1 MKIWQK
7 AAIAGAGVFVVAGI
21 VWFSVYK
28 ANQDV
33 VTVQT
38 GRVSRQDLISL
49 VSASGE
55 IRPKNYTNVLGEG
68 IGKITDIVVKE
79 GDHVKKGDVLLHL
92 ENIQPGADVQAQVAS
107 IDAAQ
112 SGMQAASANY
122 DMAVATAAQRQSD
135 FDKAKL
141 DWQRAQLSYK
151 EQLISKQDFDTAKA
165 AYDSAVAAVTASK
178 AQVDQAKAARDQ
190 AHSNLEQGQAV
201 LKHTQ
206 DILRKTTYTAPID
219 GIISYIAVRVGE
231 NVVPG
236 IQGTAGSSILTISDM
251 SIVTAEVKVDETD
264 ITSVR
269 NGQPV
274 DVTIDAIPD
283 KIYKGHVTEVGEL
296 AILRTSG
303 EASMTQ
309 VTANT
314 QEARDFKVVV
324 TLDNPPDSLRPG
336 LSATAK
342 IQTAQ
347 KQNVISIP
355 IQALAERSQKE
366 LDEAKNG
373 TSSNVTLAASRADG
387 AGSAKVDV
395 QGVFVVRSGKAQFVP
410 VQTGIS
416 GVTDIEI
423 TGGLQEGD
431 LIVTGNFKALRTLKP
446 GASVKVDNAA
456 PKADQSASGS

>member
-7 AAIAGAGVFVVAGI
+7 TVIAAVAVLVIGGI

-28 ANQDV
+28 ANQNV

-38 GRVSRQDLISL
+38 GRVGRQDLLSI
-49 VSASGE
+49 VTASGE

-79 GDHVKKGDVLLHL
+79 GDYVKKGDVLLHL

-107 IDAAQ
+107 ISSAQ
-112 SGMQAASANY
+112 SGMQAAAANY
-122 DMAVATAAQRQSD
+122 DAAVATLAQRQAD
-135 FDKAKL
+135 LDKAKL
-141 DWQRAQLSYK
+141 DWQRAQQLFK
-151 EQLISKQDFDTAKA
+151 EQLISKQDFDSSKA
-165 AYDSAVAAVTASK
+165 AYDGAVAAFTSSHAL
-178 AQVDQAKAARDQ
+178 VDQARASRDQ
-190 AHSNLEQGQAV
+190 SRSNLEQGEAV
-201 LKHTQ
+201 LRHTQ
-206 DILRKTTYTAPID
+206 DVLRKTTYTAPIA

-251 SIVTAEVKVDETD
+251 SVVTTEVKVDETD
-264 ITSVR
+264 ITSIR
-269 NGQPV
+269 NGEPA
-274 DVTIDAIPD
+274 DVTIDAIPGT
-283 KIYKGHVTEVGEL
+283 IFKGHVTEVGEL

-303 EASMTQ
+303 QASMTET
-309 VTANT
+309 TANT
-314 QEARDFKVVV
+314 QEARDFKVVI
-324 TLDNPPDSLRPG
+324 TLDNPPASVRPG

-347 KQNVISIP
+347 KQNVLSIP

-373 TSSNVTLAASRADG
+373 TSGNVTLAASTTE
-387 AGSAKVDV
+387 SAAAKTSI
-395 QGVFVVRSGKAQFVP
+395 QGVFVVRGGKAQFVP

-423 TGGLQEGD
+423 TSGLDEGA

-446 GASVKVDNAA
+446 GTPVKVDNSI
-456 PKADQSASGS
+456 PKTEDSSSN